1 MFKLEEIGEK
11 TINKIAEMALASQ
24 IEHADKVSVQV
35 KTDPEK
41 LAKGILESITICGE
55 GVKLNPFLRVREMK
69 INLTK
74 IMVHPF
80 KALMG
85 NIKLLDESQGT
96 ISIVLDEKDLEQSLR
111 AQSWSKTLHNQKTI
125 LVVQQI
131 RCNITDQGQITVNT
145 QLENKSTKERW
156 VASVKVIPSI
166 SLPGEIVLEE
176 VQPTEH
182 SSPVFIHEMI
192 LKELTNV
199 LNFSSF
205 AIDGLDL
212 KIQQLTTQSGQLFL
226 QGLAIMSKF
235 PKS

>member
-1 MFKLEEIGEK
+1 MFKLEDIGEK

-24 IEHADKVSVQV
+24 IEQAEKVSVQV

-41 LAKGILESITICGE
+41 LAKGLLESITICGE
-55 GVKLNPFLRVREMK
+55 GVKLNPFLRVQEMK

-85 NIKLLDESQGT
+85 NIKLLEPSQGT
-96 ISIVLDEKDLEQSLR
+96 ISIVLDEKDIEQSLR
-111 AQSWSKTLHNQKTI
+111 TQSWSKTLHNQQSI
-125 LVVQQI
+125 SLVVQQI
-131 RCNITDQGQITVNT
+131 WCNITEQDQIIVNT

-166 SLPGEIVLEE
+166 SLLGEIVLEE
-176 VQPTEH
+176 IQPTES
-182 SSPVFIHEMI
+182 SSPVFIHEII
-192 LKELTNV
+192 LKELTKV
-199 LNFSSF
+199 LNFNSF

-212 KIQQLTTQSGQLFL
+212 KIQQLTIQSGQLFL

-235 PKS
+235 PK